1 MSEDNYIQFSP
12 KWTMIWISIL
22 GLLFIFGIHLEIKKA
37 HSLNYLSYDKQMDT
51 TFVVNPYSSR
61 RGLFYDDYEY
71 VVDACAELVENNQG
85 YDDWIFY
92 HNAAPLFHQISDLP
106 GPYYMFKAAN
116 NDTIVVI
123 KDNYLLK
130 FQMHTPDALSRRE
143 RLERDFEEFMENLR
157 TN

>member
-1 MSEDNYIQFSP
+1 
-12 KWTMIWISIL
+12 
-22 GLLFIFGIHLEIKKA
+22 
-37 HSLNYLSYDKQMDT
+37 
-51 TFVVNPYSSR
+51 
-61 RGLFYDDYEY
+61 
-71 VVDACAELVENNQG
+71 
-85 YDDWIFY
+85 
-92 HNAAPLFHQISDLP
+92 
-106 GPYYMFKAAN
+106 MFKAAN